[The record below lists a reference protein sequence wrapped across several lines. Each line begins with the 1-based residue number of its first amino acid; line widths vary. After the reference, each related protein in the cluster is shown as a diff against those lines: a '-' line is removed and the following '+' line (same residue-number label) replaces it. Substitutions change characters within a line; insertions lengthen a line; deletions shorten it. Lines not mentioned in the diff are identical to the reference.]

1 MKIGCHISIS
11 DGIENSCMK
20 ASELECESFQI
31 FTQNQRQ
38 WVSKLYNEAEID
50 LFRAKR
56 RDFGYENSKIIS
68 HASYLINLCAVDS
81 EKLQKSRNAF
91 RDELLRSD
99 TLGIDGVVIHPGSHG
114 GVGESRGIETIAT
127 SINEILM
134 SYNPKVQILLETIA
148 GQGTGVGYNFEQL
161 YDIFNRIEKK
171 QHIGICL
178 DTCHIFAAGYSIR
191 NRKEWDLVLE
201 KIESSIGI
209 RKIGAIH
216 LNDSKFECGSKKD
229 RHASIG
235 NGFIGRRGFESL
247 INIEEF
253 KDIPAILEVPGGD
266 TVFQDNIQLLKSFRI

>member
-1 MKIGCHISIS
+1 
-11 DGIENSCMK
+11 
-20 ASELECESFQI
+20 
-31 FTQNQRQ
+31 
-38 WVSKLYNEAEID
+38 
-50 LFRAKR
+50 
-56 RDFGYENSKIIS
+56 
-68 HASYLINLCAVDS
+68 
-81 EKLQKSRNAF
+81 
-91 RDELLRSD
+91 
-99 TLGIDGVVIHPGSHG
+99 
-114 GVGESRGIETIAT
+114 
-127 SINEILM
+127 M

-178 DTCHIFAAGYSIR
+178 DPCHIFAAGYSIR